1 MKMNTVI
8 IFTTKGCHLCELAGE
23 ILENL
28 RRTEN
33 FSLEVQD
40 ISETE
45 MLVEKYGLLIPVI
58 MDKAT
63 CKELRWPFDSNDVI
77 QWISSDDL

>member
-1 MKMNTVI
+1 MKKNTVI
-8 IFTTKGCHLCELAGE
+8 FFTTKGCHLCELAGE
-23 ILENL
+23 MLEKL
-28 RRTEN
+28 RGTEN
-33 FSLEVQD
+33 FSIEVQD

-63 CKELRWPFDSNDVI
+63 CKELRWPFDKNDVI
-77 QWISSDDL
+77 QWISSNDP

>member
-8 IFTTKGCHLCELAGE
+8 FFTTKGCHLCELAGE

-28 RRTEN
+28 RETEN
-33 FSLEVQD
+33 FSIEVQD

-45 MLVEKYGLLIPVI
+45 ILVEKYGLLIPVI
-58 MDKAT
+58 MDKET
-63 CKELRWPFDSNDVI
+63 CKELRWPFDNNDVM
-77 QWISSDDL
+77 QWISSNDL